1 MRIAIIDLGTNSVR
15 FDVHSIS
22 ANAQPKILHREKLMV
37 RLGQGV
43 FLKGRIDDAVVER
56 TLQAFKRFE
65 RVASGLRARKVLAF
79 GTSALREAHN
89 SQALIDAVKESTGIE
104 IVVISGKE
112 EAKLIAMGVLAHER
126 APKGSFAL
134 LDIGGGSTEV
144 SVCRGKKI
152 SHAESFPLG
161 TARLQQVFL
170 KSIPPRPASV
180 AQLRDYIRQVVGE
193 KIAAE
198 GWPRAPLMIGS
209 SGTVKA
215 LAKILDQKKEFSLR
229 ALSALVRQMQAMSVS
244 QLMDLEG
251 MEPKRVDMILAGA
264 ILLEEVCL
272 LLGTTKI
279 KPTEFSL
286 RDGLFEEQRKLAASQ
301 GSSIEF
307 HREDIFAR
315 AVRLGEV
322 EEHVRSLADLTE
334 KLFARLRGLH
344 RLDRRWEAY
353 LVAAV
358 VLRNCGE
365 LVGFNGKE
373 KHSYYL
379 VKHSDMPGLEPW
391 EHEFIAQLCRHYS
404 GGKVSA
410 KDLASFGKDPLRKA
424 AFPKLLALLRLL
436 DALDP
441 GPSARLKLGRVQVTR
456 RQVVIAFGGENVA
469 GVENL
474 LTDRKKKLF
483 EESFGRQLLVK
494 RSK

>member
-22 ANAQPKILHREKLMV
+22 ANGKSKILHREKLMV

-43 FLKGRIDDAVVER
+43 FLHGRIEEAVVER
-56 TLQAFKRFE
+56 TLQALRRFQ
-65 RVASGLRARKVLAF
+65 RVAVGLRARKVLAF
-79 GTSALREAHN
+79 GTSALREAQN
-89 SQALIDAVKESTGIE
+89 SQAFIDAVKENTGLE

-112 EAKLIAMGVLAHER
+112 EAKLIALGVLNHER

-144 SVCRGKKI
+144 SVCRGKKVM
-152 SHAESFPLG
+152 SAESFPLG

-170 KSIPPRPASV
+170 KSIPPRKAAV
-180 AQLRDYIRQVVGE
+180 AQLRDYIRQVVGG

-198 GWPRAPLMIGS
+198 GWAKAPAMIGS
-209 SGTVKA
+209 SGTVRA
-215 LAKILDQKKEFSLR
+215 IAKILGAKKEFSLR
-229 ALSALVRQMQAMSVS
+229 DLSSLVREMQGMNVS
-244 QLMDLEG
+244 ELMDMEG

-264 ILLEEVCL
+264 LILEEVCR
-272 LLGTTKI
+272 LLGTSKI
-279 KPTEFSL
+279 KPTDFSL
-286 RDGLFEEQRKLAASQ
+286 RDGIFEEQRKLAASHA
-301 GSSIEF
+301 SSIEF

-315 AVRLGEV
+315 AVRLGEA

-334 KLFARLRGLH
+334 NIFARLRGLH

-353 LVAAV
+353 LMAAM

-379 VKHSDMPGLEPW
+379 VKHSDLPGLEPW
-391 EHEFIAQLCRHYS
+391 EHEFIAQLCRHYA

-410 KDLASFGKDPLRKA
+410 KDLASFGKDRRRKE

-441 GPSARLKLGRVQVTR
+441 GPSARLKLRRVQLSR
-456 RQVVIAFGGENVA
+456 RQVAITFGGENVA
-469 GVENL
+469 GVEHL

-483 EESFGRQLLVK
+483 EEAFGRQLLVK

>member
-22 ANAQPKILHREKLMV
+22 ARGKSKILHREKLMV

-43 FLKGRIDDAVVER
+43 FLKGRIDDPVVER

-65 RVASGLRARKVLAF
+65 KAAAGLRARKVLAF
-79 GTSALREAHN
+79 GTSALREAQN
-89 SQALIDAVKESTGIE
+89 SQALIDAVKAQTGIE
-104 IVVISGKE
+104 ILVISGKE
-112 EAKLIAMGVLAHER
+112 EAKLIALGVLAHER

-144 SVCRGKKI
+144 SVCRGKKVM
-152 SHAESFPLG
+152 HAESFPLG

-180 AQLRDYIRQVVGE
+180 DQLRDYIRQLVGE
-193 KIAAE
+193 KISAE
-198 GWPRAPLMIGS
+198 GWPKAATMIGS

-215 LAKILDQKKEFSLR
+215 LAKILGEKKEFSLR
-229 ALSALVRQMQAMSVS
+229 DLSGLVRKMQAMSVS
-244 QLMDLEG
+244 QLMDVEG

-264 ILLEEVCL
+264 LILEEICH

-279 KPTEFSL
+279 RPTDFSL
-286 RDGLFEEQRKLAASQ
+286 RDGIFEEQRKLAASHA
-301 GSSIEF
+301 SSIEF

-315 AVRLGEV
+315 ALRLGEV
-322 EEHVRSLADLTE
+322 EEHVRPLADLTE
-334 KLFARLRGLH
+334 KLFTRLHGLH
-344 RLDRRWEAY
+344 RLDKRWEAY

-379 VKHSDMPGLEPW
+379 VKHSDLPGLEPW
-391 EHEFIAQLCRHYS
+391 EHEFIAQLCRHYA

-410 KDLASFGKDPLRKA
+410 KDLASFGKDRLRRE
-424 AFPKLLALLRLL
+424 AFLKLLALLRLV

-441 GPSARLKLGRVQVTR
+441 GPSARLKLGRVIVNR
-456 RQVVIAFGGENVA
+456 RQVVISFGGESVA
-469 GVENL
+469 GVEHL